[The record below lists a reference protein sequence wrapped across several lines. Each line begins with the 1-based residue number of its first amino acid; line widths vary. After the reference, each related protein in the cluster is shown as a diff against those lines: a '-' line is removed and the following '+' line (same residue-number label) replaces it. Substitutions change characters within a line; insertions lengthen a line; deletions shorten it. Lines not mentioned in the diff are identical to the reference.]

1 MRTRRLPRTVTA
13 LVAVTALFAT
23 AAACA
28 PPPPEFYR
36 PPDALPARPG
46 DVVRTVKTSFGNAT
60 HVDATAVSYRSTSA
74 TGRANYVTGTLL
86 VPKAAWTRGG
96 ARPIVSFA
104 PGTQGV
110 GDSCASSTAI
120 PKGTSYQQGAM
131 RQMLNRGWAVAV
143 TDYEGIGTPGDH
155 TYVIKD
161 AEAHALLD
169 IVRAAQ
175 RIPGSGVAANAPV
188 AFWGYSQGG
197 QAAAAA
203 AEREAS
209 YAPELNVV
217 ASAAGGVPSELGAL
231 AAHLDGPGNFWFSF
245 LAFAALGLDA
255 AYPELDLESY
265 LSETGRDLLERG
277 RDVCLIDGLPL
288 GAGRHISD
296 LTTTNPLDTPQW
308 QARIAEQRLGT
319 VAPAAPV
326 YQYHGVRDQIIPY
339 EQGTSLRDAWCAGGA
354 RVESVD
360 LELAD
365 HILGVAV
372 AVDDVI
378 AWLDERFTGQPF
390 TPTCN
395 A

>member
-1 MRTRRLPRTVTA
+1 MRTRRLPTTVTA

-354 RVESVD
+354 RVEWVD